1 MTTIDQIKTL
11 LQSGDVAGAEALC
24 RKALET
30 HPDDAQL
37 KMLFGLCRQLQGD
50 EETFRRIHDE
60 LAPEMGGAEDNAPHS
75 EKVSLWRKYHKL
87 WLSLIVGALVLGG
100 TMVGSAVVF
109 GRRIRRQFAMCAYAG
124 PVRPETARIEGACN
138 SVFEK
143 DVKAVLETGA
153 VVRGGDFTRRTMATA
168 QVNASGEEG
177 SVRMAEEQEKQFAAR
192 ELAEREVYGGP
203 AYWELRRK
211 EEERARKA
219 AEEEA
224 RRKAAEDDARR
235 KAKEEESRSY
245 AAEEGT

>member
-1 MTTIDQIKTL
+1 MTILATIKSL
-11 LQSGDVAGAEALC
+11 LKSGDVAGAEALC

-60 LAPEMGGAEDNAPHS
+60 LALEMGGAEDTAPYS

-87 WLSLIVGALVLGG
+87 WLSLIVGSLVLGG
-100 TMVGSAVVF
+100 TVVGSVVL
-109 GRRIRRQFAMCAYAG
+109 GRKMQHQMVCALYTG
-124 PVRPETARIEGACN
+124 PVSSDMKRVERACN
-138 SVFEK
+138 SSFEK
-143 DVKAVLETGA
+143 AVPEPGS
-153 VVRGGDFTRRTMATA
+153 VVCGGDFTRRTIATA
-168 QVNASGEEG
+168 QANASGEEG
-177 SVRMAEEQEKQFAAR
+177 SVRTAEEQEKQFAAR

-224 RRKAAEDDARR
+224 RRKATEDDARR
-235 KAKEEESRSY
+235 KAKEEESRRY